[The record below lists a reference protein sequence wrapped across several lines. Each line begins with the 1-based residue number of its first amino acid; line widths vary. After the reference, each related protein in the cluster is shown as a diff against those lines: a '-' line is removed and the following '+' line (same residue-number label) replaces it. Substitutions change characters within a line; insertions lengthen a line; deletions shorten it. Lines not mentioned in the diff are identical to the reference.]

1 MVMSD
6 LTTQVRTFA
15 FHRIELGRIG
25 GQANQFDLVLMLGQK
40 GLHWFGKVDAIIIH
54 HDILFARRLSRFWPF
69 LIVLPFIL
77 PDFPQLFRRF
87 I

>member
-1 MVMSD
+1 MVMSEQ
-6 LTTQVRTFA
+6 TPQVRTVV

-54 HDILFARRLSRFWPF
+54 HDILIARRLSRFWPF

-77 PDFPQLFRRF
+77 PDFPQLLRRF